1 MIEKLRKINN
11 KLIEINRD
19 NDAEL
24 KKQKIIQKLLKEEN
38 LFFKIS
44 IEYAYAI
51 LRDLQIPES
60 DIKILYMEL
69 IDAKNVN
76 IYNKYSNQQEKM

>member
-1 MIEKLRKINN
+1 MIEKLKEINN
-11 KLIEINRD
+11 KLIEINKG
-19 NDAEL
+19 NEEEF
-24 KKQKIIQKLLKEEN
+24 KKQKTIQKLLKQEN

-60 DIKILYMEL
+60 DIKTLYMEL
-69 IDAKNVN
+69 IDVKNVN
-76 IYNKYSNQQEKM
+76 QKS